1 MEGLFPGSPQVKIK
15 GMSSPL
21 YKNGSVQSR
30 LWYCRFPIPS
40 APDTEGWQFF
50 RFSSGSNSDSQLTNC
65 LVLKCESIYIEIY
78 REHLYYKIEH
88 QVARFPSCS
97 NRNITWYWMI
107 SVQWRRV
114 FSGTALFEGKFFS
127 YKKSEG
133 SMMPEKQ
140 NRVCGERERERG
152 A

>member
-1 MEGLFPGSPQVKIK
+1 
-15 GMSSPL
+15 
-21 YKNGSVQSR
+21 
-30 LWYCRFPIPS
+30 
-40 APDTEGWQFF
+40 
-50 RFSSGSNSDSQLTNC
+50 
-65 LVLKCESIYIEIY
+65 
-78 REHLYYKIEH
+78 
-88 QVARFPSCS
+88 
-97 NRNITWYWMI
+97 MI

-133 SMMPEKQ
+133 YMMPEKQ